1 MKYAELILTGT
12 YRETSSQVR
21 GISAAR
27 STPVFQLDRF
37 LERTNQLR
45 KNRKVE
51 RVLVVRDAGFKIAR
65 AAGLEAIRRA
75 LVRLRED
82 GKELVYYAE
91 NYGFEDMF
99 LASACK
105 TRLVHP
111 DGNISFLGVSRS
123 YLFLKKALSKHSVSV
138 EVFRRE
144 QFKSA
149 AEMFT
154 EDHVSTSER
163 QQTER
168 YLMTALNRFT
178 TAVSSDMLVT
188 EHEIE
193 SLMQGRFYSPE
204 EAVDHGWLSRII
216 DLGSYRAE
224 LESNKYKLAKSRKIT
239 GFLEKGRTPVPILVL
254 EGAIIDGTENQR
266 SMLLGQ
272 SISGQWF
279 AARVAEVRKSK
290 AKALVLRINSPGG
303 SATASEL
310 IRAEVARTAEKI
322 PVIVS
327 MGPVAASGGY
337 WVASSASK
345 VFAHKSTITGSIGV
359 VSLYFYV
366 RDFLRKHGITPDVV
380 KSGDYADFGSALRT
394 LSHREREE
402 IDHQVQRIYDRFVMI
417 VAEGRKMDP
426 GVVRTLAGGRV
437 YSGEE
442 ALGHGLVDEIGD
454 LADAVEHAK
463 RCVDVRKAKSRFG
476 PRIKLSFLERQLRA
490 SQSVYAS
497 LLPEAPLYATLNAAR
512 PDLILHELMLTHGR
526 IMALDLTLQAQLLDA
541 E

>member
-1 MKYAELILTGT
+1 MKYAELTLSGT
-12 YRETSSQVR
+12 YRETSSQVK
-21 GISAAR
+21 GLSAAR
-27 STPVFQLDRF
+27 SAPVFQLDRF

-45 KNRKVE
+45 GDKKVE
-51 RVLVVRDAGFKIAR
+51 RILVIRDTGFNTAR

-123 YLFLKKALSKHSVSV
+123 YIFLKKALSKHSVSV

-154 EDHVSTSER
+154 EDHVSTAER

-168 YLMTALNRFT
+168 YLITALNRFT

-204 EAVDHGWLSRII
+204 EAVDHGWVSRII
-216 DLGSYRAE
+216 DLGSYKAE
-224 LESNKYKLAKSRKIT
+224 LEKNKDKRTKPRKIK
-239 GFLEKGRTPVPILVL
+239 GFLEKGRTRIPVLFL
-254 EGAIIDGTENQR
+254 EGAIIDGQENQR

-279 AARVAEVRKSK
+279 AARVAEVRKSR
-290 AKALVLRINSPGG
+290 AKALVIRINSPGG

-337 WVASSASK
+337 WVASAASK

-359 VSLYFYV
+359 VSLYFYI
-366 RDFLRKHGITPDVV
+366 RDFLRKQGITPDVV
-380 KSGDYADFGSALRT
+380 KSGDYADFGSALRK
-394 LSHREREE
+394 LSQREREE
-402 IDHQVQRIYDRFVMI
+402 IDHQIQRIYDRFVMI
-417 VAEGRKMDP
+417 VSDGRKMDP
-426 GVVRTLAGGRV
+426 TVVRELAGGRV

-442 ALGHGLVDEIGD
+442 ALGNGLVDEIGD
-454 LADAVEHAK
+454 LPDALEHAK
-463 RCVDVRKAKSRFG
+463 RCVDVRKSKSRFG
-476 PRIKLSFLERQLRA
+476 PRIKRSFLERQLQA

-497 LLPEAPLYATLNAAR
+497 LLPEAPLHTSLNTAR
-512 PDLILHELMLTHGR
+512 PDLLLRELMSTHGR
-526 IMALDLTLQAQLLDA
+526 ILALDLTLQSTLLDS